1 MSTISLA
8 IARRPATK
16 DISAKWTWTNAVVT
30 ILASEADVSTH
41 RAVTVVCARA
51 KMIVDVIAIVKIH
64 AGSSP

>member
-1 MSTISLA
+1 VSTISPA

-16 DISAKWTWTNAVVT
+16 DISAKWTWTNAVAT

-41 RAVTVVCARA
+41 RAVTAVCARA
-51 KMIVDVIAIVKIH
+51 KMIADVIVIVKIL